1 MTKQIKNKISFKIT
15 SDYCWRVSTSPWV
28 PPIET
33 LISYWFDPLPCFLL
47 IPVHFFKW
55 KWSLPKL
62 QGRNSSHFTFNT
74 SAPSSLIHSRSK
86 LWQRSVESFC
96 QELFLAYFSSSA
108 KRNFYYSFLGLQSS
122 IFSLW
127 FWRAH
132 SCLLPRQCKL
142 NPARFC
148 YLACP
153 LLDRG
158 RNSYQAVQTEPQGFQ
173 ISTDFQITD
182 IKLTIRKILMFEVL
196 RFCFI
201 LLCYVMLW
209 SYIQSSYLRGKK
221 FLLWFWCQSS
231 YTLSSRTWKKQTK
244 NKNIFPQ
251 RLNKCTFLV
260 CVYWSNTSLFF
271 FCLIFRHNYFEN
283 KLEIIWVKLTKIF

>member
-1 MTKQIKNKISFKIT
+1 
-15 SDYCWRVSTSPWV
+15 
-28 PPIET
+28 
-33 LISYWFDPLPCFLL
+33 
-47 IPVHFFKW
+47 
-55 KWSLPKL
+55 
-62 QGRNSSHFTFNT
+62 
-74 SAPSSLIHSRSK
+74 
-86 LWQRSVESFC
+86 
-96 QELFLAYFSSSA
+96 
-108 KRNFYYSFLGLQSS
+108 
-122 IFSLW
+122 
-127 FWRAH
+127 
-132 SCLLPRQCKL
+132 
-142 NPARFC
+142 
-148 YLACP
+148 
-153 LLDRG
+153 
-158 RNSYQAVQTEPQGFQ
+158 
-173 ISTDFQITD
+173 
-182 IKLTIRKILMFEVL
+182 MFEVL